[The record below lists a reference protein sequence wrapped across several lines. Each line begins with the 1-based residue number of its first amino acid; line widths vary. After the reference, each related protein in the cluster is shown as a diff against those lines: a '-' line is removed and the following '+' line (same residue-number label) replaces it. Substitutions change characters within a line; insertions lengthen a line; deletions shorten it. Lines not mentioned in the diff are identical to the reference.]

1 MQVLT
6 NLLQSIK
13 PVRSSSI
20 TPLLLA
26 ITLTA
31 CGSDFQEGAYVDSRY
46 GTGYEFNAEGQG
58 QLIGGVPGSYSFTY
72 EVDSDEV
79 VTSGDIN
86 LTFKRIDD
94 KTLERPDGTR
104 LILREEESL

>member
-1 MQVLT
+1 MKVLKS
-6 NLLQSIK
+6 LLHPFNPARLI
-13 PVRSSSI
+13 
-20 TPLLLA
+20 PLFLA
-26 ITLTA
+26 IALTA
-31 CGSDFQEGAYVDSRY
+31 CGADFQEGAYVDPQY

-104 LILREEESL
+104 LILKEE

>member
-1 MQVLT
+1 MKTLKSVLQPFNST
-6 NLLQSIK
+6 RLI
-13 PVRSSSI
+13 
-20 TPLLLA
+20 PLLLA

-31 CGSDFQEGAYVDSRY
+31 CGSDFQEGAYVDPQY

-72 EVDSDEV
+72 KVDSDEV

-104 LILREEESL
+104 LILKED

>member
-1 MQVLT
+1 MKIEK
-6 NLLQSIK
+6 NLLGSINF
-13 PVRSSSI
+13 VRWSQTI
-20 TPLLLA
+20 PLLLA
-26 ITLTA
+26 ITLSA
-31 CGSDFQEGAYVDSRY
+31 CGADFQEGAYVDSQY
-46 GTGYEFNAEGQG
+46 GTGYEFNADGQG

-104 LILREEESL
+104 LILKEE

>member
-1 MQVLT
+1 MKTLKSVLQPFNST
-6 NLLQSIK
+6 RLI
-13 PVRSSSI
+13 
-20 TPLLLA
+20 PLLLA

-31 CGSDFQEGAYVDSRY
+31 CGSDFQDGAYVDPQY

-72 EVDSDEV
+72 KVDSDEV

-104 LILREEESL
+104 LILKED

>member
-1 MQVLT
+1 MKILKS
-6 NLLQSIK
+6 LLHQHNNSLRFSGVI
-13 PVRSSSI
+13 PV
-20 TPLLLA
+20 LLA

-31 CGSDFQEGAYVDSRY
+31 CGSDFQEGAYVDPQY
-46 GTGYEFNAEGQG
+46 GTGYEFNADGQG

-104 LILREEESL
+104 LTLKEE

>member
-1 MQVLT
+1 MKILKS
-6 NLLQSIK
+6 LLQPFNPARLI
-13 PVRSSSI
+13 
-20 TPLLLA
+20 PLFLA

-31 CGSDFQEGAYVDSRY
+31 CGADFQEGAYVDPKY
-46 GTGYEFNAEGQG
+46 GTGYEFNTEGQG

-72 EVDSDEV
+72 KVDSDEV

-94 KTLERPDGTR
+94 KTLERPDGTL
-104 LILREEESL
+104 LILREE

>member
-1 MQVLT
+1 MKFLKS
-6 NLLQSIK
+6 LFQSIK
-13 PVRSSSI
+13 PVSPSAVI
-20 TPLLLA
+20 PLLLA

-31 CGSDFQEGAYVDSRY
+31 CGAEFQEGAYVDSEY
-46 GTGYEFNAEGQG
+46 GTGYEFNADGQG

-104 LILREEESL
+104 LILKEE

>member
-1 MQVLT
+1 MDVLK
-6 NLLQSIK
+6 NVFQSIK
-13 PVRSSSI
+13 PASSSLI
-20 TPLLLA
+20 IPLLLA

-31 CGSDFQEGAYVDSRY
+31 CGSDFQEGAYIDSRY

-72 EVDSDEV
+72 KVDSDEV

-104 LILREEESL
+104 LTLKEE

>member
-1 MQVLT
+1 MKTTLT
-6 NLLQSIK
+6 LLNNIK
-13 PVRSSSI
+13 SAGWSQLS
-20 TPLLLA
+20 PLLLA

-31 CGSDFQEGAYVDSRY
+31 CGSDFQEGAYVDAQY
-46 GTGYEFNAEGQG
+46 GTGYEFNADGQG
-58 QLIGGVPGSYSFTY
+58 QLIGGVPGAYSFTY
-72 EVDSDEV
+72 EVDSNEV

-104 LILREEESL
+104 LTLKEE

>member
-1 MQVLT
+1 ME
-6 NLLQSIK
+6 NLKNIFQSIK
-13 PVRSSSI
+13 PASPSLI
-20 TPLLLA
+20 IPLLLA

-31 CGSDFQEGAYVDSRY
+31 CGSDFQEGAYIDSRY

-72 EVDSDEV
+72 KVDSDEV

-104 LILREEESL
+104 LTLKEE

>member
-1 MQVLT
+1 MDALKNVF
-6 NLLQSIK
+6 QSIK
-13 PVRSSSI
+13 PASSSLI
-20 TPLLLA
+20 IPLLLA

-31 CGSDFQEGAYVDSRY
+31 CGSDFQEGAYIDSRY

-72 EVDSDEV
+72 KVDSDEV

-104 LILREEESL
+104 LTLKEE

>member
-1 MQVLT
+1 MKTLKSVLQPFNST
-6 NLLQSIK
+6 RLI
-13 PVRSSSI
+13 
-20 TPLLLA
+20 PLLLA

-31 CGSDFQEGAYVDSRY
+31 CGSDFQEGAYVDPQY

-72 EVDSDEV
+72 KVDSDEV

-86 LTFKRIDD
+86 LTFKRIDA

-104 LILREEESL
+104 LILKED

>member
-1 MQVLT
+1 MKTLKSVLQPFNST
-6 NLLQSIK
+6 RLI
-13 PVRSSSI
+13 
-20 TPLLLA
+20 PLLLA

-31 CGSDFQEGAYVDSRY
+31 CGSNFQEGAYVDPQY

-72 EVDSDEV
+72 KVDSDEV

-86 LTFKRIDD
+86 LTFKRIDT
-94 KTLERPDGTR
+94 KSLERPDGTR
-104 LILREEESL
+104 LILKED

>member
-1 MQVLT
+1 MKTLKSVLQPFNST
-6 NLLQSIK
+6 RLI
-13 PVRSSSI
+13 
-20 TPLLLA
+20 PLLLA

-31 CGSDFQEGAYVDSRY
+31 CGSDFQEGAYVDPQY

-72 EVDSDEV
+72 KVDSDEV

-86 LTFKRIDD
+86 LTFKRIDA
-94 KTLERPDGTR
+94 KTLER
-104 LILREEESL
+104 

>member
-1 MQVLT
+1 MEILKNVF
-6 NLLQSIK
+6 QSIK
-13 PVRSSSI
+13 PASSSTI
-20 TPLLLA
+20 IPLLLA
-26 ITLTA
+26 ITLSA
-31 CGSDFQEGAYVDSRY
+31 CGSDFQEGAYIDSRY

-72 EVDSDEV
+72 KVDSDEV

-104 LILREEESL
+104 LTLKEE